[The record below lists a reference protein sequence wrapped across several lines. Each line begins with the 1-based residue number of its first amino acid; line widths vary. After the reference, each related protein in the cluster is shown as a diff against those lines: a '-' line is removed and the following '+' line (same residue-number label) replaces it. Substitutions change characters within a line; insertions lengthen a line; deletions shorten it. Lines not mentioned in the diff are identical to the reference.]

1 MKNTFKNCA
10 IFGLVTVPT
19 IIISTAIG
27 LTIVD
32 SFSEN
37 CGKIGKKVKE
47 VRNKF
52 SIMIG
57 RV

>member
-1 MKNTFKNCA
+1 MKNTFKSCA

-19 IIISTAIG
+19 LIISTAIG

-37 CGKIGKKVKE
+37 CKIGKKVKE